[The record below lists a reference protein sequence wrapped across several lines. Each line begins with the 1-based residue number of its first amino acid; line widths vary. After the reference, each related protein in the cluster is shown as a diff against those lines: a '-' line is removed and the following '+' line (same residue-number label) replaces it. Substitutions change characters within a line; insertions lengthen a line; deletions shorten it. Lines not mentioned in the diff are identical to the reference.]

1 MGKFR
6 QISRKLFLLIL
17 CLSGFAAFANESLP
31 RVEITEITDFSQ
43 LTKQAE
49 EGQKLILLEFSAS
62 YCSFCVKLEE
72 EIIKPML
79 RSGDYD
85 ADVLIRKLQI
95 DSYSQFRDIDGNLV
109 SGDDIARRWQVK
121 VTPTIIFLNSQNQE
135 VSERIVGVNS
145 LDYFGG
151 FVDDAIDQGLAAIR

>member
-1 MGKFR
+1 MVKFR
-6 QISRKLFLLIL
+6 QNSRKLFLLIL
-17 CLSGFAAFANESLP
+17 CLSGFAVFANESLP
-31 RVEITEITDFSQ
+31 KVEIIEVIDFSQ
-43 LTKQAE
+43 LTKQAGE
-49 EGQKLILLEFSAS
+49 DQKLILLEFSAS
-62 YCSFCVKLEE
+62 YCSYCVKLEE
-72 EIIKPML
+72 AILKPML

-95 DSYSQFRDIDGNLV
+95 DSYSQLRDIDGNLV
-109 SGDDIARRWQVK
+109 SAADIARRWQVK

-151 FVDDAIDQGLAAIR
+151 FVDDAIDHGLVAIR